1 MHYTPGQ
8 VSEMLK
14 VPASTL
20 SRYAREFK
28 DHLSESAR
36 VAGRR
41 RAYNESDVI
50 ILQKVREILLDGVP
64 FDEVAARLRVV
75 EGFLRE
81 APGENRSALQLI
93 PSIANELE
101 NAQSTARNALLL
113 VESLASQVERLPQ
126 LESQIAALAERL
138 EKESLARLALENEL
152 HAYKNQ
158 PWYKRV
164 FRR

>member
-8 VSEMLK
+8 VSEMLN

-28 DHLSESAR
+28 DHLSEPAR

-41 RAYNESDVI
+41 RAYNESDVL

-64 FDEVAARLRVV
+64 FGEVAARLRVV
-75 EGFLRE
+75 ENFLRE
-81 APGENRSALQLI
+81 EPGENRSALQLV
-93 PSIANELE
+93 PTLAAKLE
-101 NAQSTARNALLL
+101 SAENTARNALLL
-113 VESLASQVERLPQ
+113 VESMSKEVERIPE
-126 LESQIAALAERL
+126 LERRLSELER
-138 EKESLARLALENEL
+138 EL
-152 HAYKNQ
+152 REYRDT